1 MRTWDTQEDC
11 GFNRWERYMSLPL
24 EERNDMVGGLV
35 TGLWEGGAWGEGGI
49 FACEIQNGV
58 MEGALHWRQGV
69 CFSPA
74 QH

>member
-1 MRTWDTQEDC
+1 
-11 GFNRWERYMSLPL
+11 MSLPL